1 MTEREALKKLKEIEM
16 PEDMKKRMIR
26 KCERKME
33 EKKMSNKKYMAVA
46 ASLALCLCLTG
57 VTALAATGKL
67 QGIFKDIKR
76 WDGAVIGTSYEQA
89 TDEIEVKVTDVT
101 EELTLEIS
109 MINPNAAPYSSFELF
124 GLESYQLVDMDG
136 KKIFEADEAN
146 MAEVSEGKVVLAIPL
161 NGVSEGAYKLII
173 NEMKGSSK
181 ADQPLVLSGTW
192 EIEFIK

>member
-1 MTEREALKKLKEIEM
+1 
-16 PEDMKKRMIR
+16 
-26 KCERKME
+26 
-33 EKKMSNKKYMAVA
+33 MS
-46 ASLALCLCLTG
+46 
-57 VTALAATGKL
+57 ALAATGKL

-101 EELTLEIS
+101 DELILEIS

-124 GLESYQLVDMDG
+124 GLESYKLVDMDG

-146 MAEVSEGKVVLAIPL
+146 MAAVSEGKVVLAIPL

-173 NEMKGSSK
+173 NEMKGSGK
-181 ADQPLVLSGTW
+181 ADQPLVLSGIW